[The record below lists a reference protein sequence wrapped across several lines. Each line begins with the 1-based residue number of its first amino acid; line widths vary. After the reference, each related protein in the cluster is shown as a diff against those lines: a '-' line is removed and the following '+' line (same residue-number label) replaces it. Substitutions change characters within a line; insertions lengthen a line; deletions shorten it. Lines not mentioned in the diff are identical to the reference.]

1 LNDYA
6 LLDFGEGRRLERF
19 GHLVVD
25 RPCPAAERIAQA
37 DPSLWPQADAR
48 FERTSADSGQWT
60 FRGQV
65 PQQWTVEPGRFRLE
79 LKFSPFGHLGVFP
92 EQAANWEWI
101 ARQVAAAGR
110 PLAVLNLFAYTGAS
124 TLAAAA
130 AGAEVTHV
138 DAARNTVAWARHNAE
153 LSGMAGAPIHWVVE
167 DAWKFVRRELRRG
180 NGYDAVV
187 LDPPSYGHGRR
198 GEVFR
203 LSKHLSALL
212 AACAELTAGRRS
224 FFLLTAHTPDYEA
237 PRLARMLREA
247 LGDEPLGEVSSSAM
261 ALHATAG
268 RALPR
273 GDMAQWSRGLY
284 HAAPSS

>member
-6 LLDFGEGRRLERF
+6 LLDFGDGRRLERF
-19 GHLVVD
+19 GAVVVD
-25 RPCPAAERIAQA
+25 RPCPAAEFVARAE
-37 DPSLWPQADAR
+37 PSLWQQAHAR
-48 FERTSADSGQWT
+48 FERTSAESGQWIFT
-60 FRGQV
+60 GDV
-65 PQQWTVEPGRFRLE
+65 PERWTIRPGDFHVE
-79 LKFSPFGHLGVFP
+79 LKFSPFGHLGIFP

-130 AGAEVTHV
+130 TGAEVTHV
-138 DAARNTVAWARHNAE
+138 DAARNTVAWAWRNAE
-153 LSGMAGAPIHWVVE
+153 LSGLADAPIHWVVE

-198 GEVFR
+198 GEVWR
-203 LSKHLSALL
+203 LSEHLGPLL
-212 AACAELTAGRRS
+212 AACAALTSGRRS

-237 PRLARMLREA
+237 ARLARMLREA
-247 LGDEPLGEVSSSAM
+247 IGDERPSELAASPMLLTSSDGRRLVSGESARWCG
-261 ALHATAG
+261 A
-268 RALPR
+268 
-273 GDMAQWSRGLY
+273 
-284 HAAPSS
+284 